1 MSLTYRFDKLMK
13 KIGAYT
19 IPDDVIELAE
29 VYRSLPREQRRLL
42 DSLDAGLSL
51 EDAAERLKLDVNQ
64 AEAMLARIDEL
75 AGLSENDHPPDQDD
89 PAPERTPVIANGVGP
104 EVPGSRP
111 DA

>member
-19 IPDDVIELAE
+19 IPDEVIELAE

-42 DSLDAGLSL
+42 DLLDAGLSL
-51 EDAAERLKLDVNQ
+51 EDAASRLNLDVNQ
-64 AEAMLARIDEL
+64 AEAMLDRIEEVS
-75 AGLSENDHPPDQDD
+75 GLSESDQPPDQDD
-89 PAPERTPVIANGVGP
+89 PAPELTPVVANGVGR
-104 EVPGSRP
+104 EGPGSRP